1 MIHKVDNAMSSD
13 DVTGVVL
20 IIPSQSETVPR
31 NPHKQ
36 ILLIVIG
43 GGHAVQILMIEK
55 GLHDSTAATHDNG
68 LDAAVNPTWLMQW
81 SMQWFED
88 SRFAI
93 SHYDSIKAR

>member
-1 MIHKVDNAMSSD
+1 MSSD
-13 DVTGVVL
+13 DVTGGVL

-55 GLHDSTAATHDNG
+55 G
-68 LDAAVNPTWLMQW
+68 
-81 SMQWFED
+81 
-88 SRFAI
+88 
-93 SHYDSIKAR
+93 

>member
-1 MIHKVDNAMSSD
+1 MIHKVDNAMSSE

-68 LDAAVNPTWLMQW
+68 LDAAVNPTW
-81 SMQWFED
+81 SME
-88 SRFAI
+88 
-93 SHYDSIKAR
+93 